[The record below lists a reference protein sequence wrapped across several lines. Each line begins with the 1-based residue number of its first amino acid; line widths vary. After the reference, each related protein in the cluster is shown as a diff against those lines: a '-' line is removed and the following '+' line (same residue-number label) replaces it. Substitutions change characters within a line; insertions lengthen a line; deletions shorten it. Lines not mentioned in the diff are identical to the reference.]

1 MRVILRIA
9 RLELASLFFSPIA
22 WLVLVVFAVQYGLH
36 FTDKMDGWLSYKT
49 LGYPMSNLS
58 EYTFTNKRS
67 GGLLAAVQSQLYLFV
82 PLLTMGVL
90 SREISSGSIK
100 LLLSSPI
107 KVSEI
112 VLGKFLGILGYG
124 LILMVTLSFFVIAAS
139 FNIEAFE
146 LKWMLT
152 SLLGLYLLFST
163 YTAIGLFLSS
173 LTSYQ
178 VVAAISTLAVL
189 TFLNFVGGL
198 WQDVDFLRHITYF
211 LSAAGKADNIIYGL
225 IRSKDIIYFIIVIT
239 LFLGLTMLKLQAGR
253 ESRSAAL
260 QVSRYLIL
268 ICTALLLGYVSA
280 LPALTGYVD
289 LTSQHIRT
297 LTANSRAILE
307 KIDQPLTI
315 TTYVNLLDRDHDI
328 GMPKE
333 RNNDMAR
340 FEHYQRFLPH
350 GLKMEYVYYYDT
362 CENSSLFKNKVNAGL
377 SLKAVAENAAKSEK
391 LDLDD
396 FLSPAE
402 IRKQVDLSG
411 EGNKFVRRFQLGD
424 QTTFLRLYN
433 DFFKHPG
440 EDNITAAIKRL
451 TVNSA
456 KVVFIT
462 GNHERSIEENSDRGY
477 KLSTTEKSART
488 ALINHGFDGISIS
501 LKDQE
506 IPKGIAALVLAD
518 PRTPLTTVELDK
530 INKYIAD
537 GGNLLILGKL
547 DKQELLKPILDPL
560 GIGFLEG
567 MIVQNNADV
576 AVDLSFSNFTNNAGL
591 FGKDFEKYNGDT
603 TVKVV
608 MARAGALS
616 YKSTGDF
623 KMLPLLVTNP
633 NIAWLKTGA
642 FNSDSLQLAFK
653 PQDGD
658 QRMTFPTALALTRE
672 KGGQEQKIVVIS
684 DADFMSN
691 LELNTFRK
699 VGKKVNSDFYK
710 GLFRWFSNG
719 EYPITAAVP
728 ESVDNVLTLESAG
741 SKVLKVLF
749 LYLLPG
755 LLLAAGVGLLYHRKR
770 K

>member
-1 MRVILRIA
+1 MRVISRIA

-22 WLVLVVFAVQYGLH
+22 WLVLVVFAVQYGLQ
-36 FTDKMDGWLSYKT
+36 FTEKMDGWLSYKT

-112 VLGKFLGILGYG
+112 VLGKFLGILAYG
-124 LILMVTLSFFVIAAS
+124 LILIFILSLFITAAS
-139 FNIEAFE
+139 FHIEAFE

-152 SLLGLYLLFST
+152 SLLGLYLLFSA

-211 LSAAGKADNIIYGL
+211 LSATGKADNIIYGL
-225 IRSKDIIYFIIVIT
+225 IRSKDIIYFIIVIA

-253 ESRSAAL
+253 ESRSAVL

-268 ICTALLLGYVSA
+268 ACTALLLGYVSA
-280 LPALTGYVD
+280 LPSFTGYID

-297 LTANSRAILE
+297 LTDNSRAVLE
-307 KIDQPLTI
+307 KIDKPLTI
-315 TTYVNLLDRDHDI
+315 TTYVNLLDRDHEF

-391 LDLDD
+391 VDLKD
-396 FLSPAE
+396 FLSPEE

-424 QTTFLRLYN
+424 QTSFLRLYN

-440 EDNITAAIKRL
+440 EDNITATIKKF
-451 TVNSA
+451 TMASP
-456 KVVFIT
+456 KVVFIS
-462 GNHERSIEENSDRGY
+462 GNNERSIEEDNDRGY
-477 KLSTTEKSART
+477 KLSTTEKSARN
-488 ALINHGFDGISIS
+488 ALVNHGFEGITIS

-518 PRTPLTTVELDK
+518 PRAPLSAVEVDK

-537 GGNLLILGKL
+537 GGNLLVLGKL
-547 DKQELLKPILDPL
+547 DKQELLKPVLDPL
-560 GIGFLEG
+560 GVGFLKG

-576 AVDLSFSNFTNNAGL
+576 AADLSFSSFSSHAGL

-608 MARAGALS
+608 MAGAGALS
-616 YKSTGDF
+616 YKPTAEF

-633 NIAWLKTGA
+633 NIAWLKAGA
-642 FNSDSLQLAFK
+642 FNRDSLQLKFNA
-653 PQDGD
+653 QEGD
-658 QRMTFPTALALTRE
+658 QRMAFPTALALTRI
-672 KGGQEQKIVVIS
+672 KGGQEQKIVVLS
-684 DADFMSN
+684 DADFISN
-691 LELNTFRK
+691 LEVNTFRK
-699 VGKKVNSDFYK
+699 VGKKINSDFYK
-710 GLFRWFSNG
+710 GLFKWFSNG
-719 EYPITAAVP
+719 EFPVSAAIP
-728 ESVDNVLTLESAG
+728 EAVDNVLTLESAG

-755 LLLAAGVGLLYHRKR
+755 LLLAGGVGLLYSRKR